1 VDRVEEDSLEREEV
15 EEGWGW
21 GGVFPLPELQAEELP
36 IQVGIFTNIILLY
49 AQSTHRVATAAFL
62 RTFHDDGKIRPGW

>member
-36 IQVGIFTNIILLY
+36 VQVEIFTNTILLY
-49 AQSTHRVATAAFL
+49 PQSTHRVARPLFW
-62 RTFHDDGKIRPGW
+62 RIFHHEWKN

>member
-1 VDRVEEDSLEREEV
+1 MEEDSLEREEV

-36 IQVGIFTNIILLY
+36 IQVGIFTNIILSY
-49 AQSTHRVATAAFL
+49 TQSTRRVATVAFL
-62 RTFHDDGKIRPGW
+62 ACIIITV

>member
-36 IQVGIFTNIILLY
+36 IQVGIFTNIII
-49 AQSTHRVATAAFL
+49 HRVATAAFW
-62 RTFHDDGKIRPGW
+62 RTFHHDG